1 MYNIKTLNN
10 IREGSTIAYKFKR
23 GIKMPKRII
32 ITGILLLV
40 QITSIIALTMH
51 ITGVFYWA
59 YALFSLLSIICVI
72 IIVNER
78 NNQSYKIAWI
88 IFILGIPFAGWL
100 FFLVYGGN
108 RVFPYLK
115 RRYSRI
121 ENESKEY
128 IVQSPKVLESIK
140 SYGLIGAKQAQ
151 YLYSES
157 GYPVYKNTE
166 TTFFPSGEQVF
177 DAILSALKSAKK
189 FIFIE
194 FFIIAEGY
202 MWEKI
207 FEILKEKTAKGVE
220 VRVLFDDFGSA
231 SRQWRDFVDRLE
243 LSGIKTSVFN
253 PIKPTHHNIF
263 LNNRNHRKIIVVD
276 NKVAFT
282 GGFNIADEYI
292 NRVERFG
299 HWLDCGIKL
308 EGEAVKSFTVMFV
321 NMWRFTEFKTSINI
335 EKYLEDGTSQEKSV
349 GFVQPYSDGP
359 FDDKYAAEGIYLQMI
374 NTARNY
380 VYIATPYLI
389 IDNTMIDALERAAKS
404 GVDVRIICPKK
415 WDKWYV
421 HPVTQYH
428 YKELLQAG
436 VKIYEYTPGF
446 IHSKI
451 FLSDDRFATVGTVN
465 MDYRSFFFHFECG
478 VWLSGTNSL
487 NTIKENLLDTMNKSE
502 EILLDTWLRRPF
514 KLRAKQFLLHLFA
527 PFM

>member
-1 MYNIKTLNN
+1 MLIQ
-10 IREGSTIAYKFKR
+10 IA
-23 GIKMPKRII
+23 
-32 ITGILLLV
+32 
-40 QITSIIALTMH
+40 SIIA
-51 ITGVFYWA
+51 ITKQITNSFYWA
-59 YALFSLLSIICVI
+59 YAVFSLLSIICVMF
-72 IIVNER
+72 IVNER
-78 NNQSYKIAWI
+78 NNQSYKITWI

-100 FFLVYGGN
+100 FFLIFGGN

-115 RRYSRI
+115 RRYLRI
-121 ENESKEY
+121 EKEAQGY
-128 IVQSPKVLESIK
+128 IPQNDSVMRSVEAN
-140 SYGLIGAKQAQ
+140 GLLASKQAK

-157 GYPVYKNTE
+157 GYPVYKNTK
-166 TTFFPSGEQVF
+166 TTFYPSGEKVF
-177 DAILSALKSAKK
+177 EAILSALKSAKK

-207 FEILKEKTAKGVE
+207 FEILKHKAEHGVE
-220 VRVLFDDFGSA
+220 VRIIFDDFGSA
-231 SRQWRDFVDRLE
+231 SRQYRDFVDRLE
-243 LSGIKTSVFN
+243 LNHIKASVFN
-253 PIKPTHHNIF
+253 PVKPTMYNIF
-263 LNNRNHRKIIVVD
+263 LNNRNHRKIIVID
-276 NKVAFT
+276 NEVAFT

-308 EGEAVKSFTVMFV
+308 QGEAVKSFTVMFY
-321 NMWRFTEFKTSINI
+321 NMWRFTHLKSSISI
-335 EKYLEDGTSQEKSV
+335 EKYLENGTTYPETT

-380 VYIATPYLI
+380 IFIATPYLV

-404 GVDVRIICPKK
+404 GVDVRIICPKR

-428 YKELLQAG
+428 YNELLLAG

-478 VWLSGTNSL
+478 VWLSGTESIKDIKQNFK
-487 NTIKENLLDTMNKSE
+487 NTINSSE
-502 EILLDTWLRRPF
+502 QIFLETWRRRPF
-514 KLRAKQFLLHLFA
+514 HLKLKQFLLHLLA

>member
-1 MYNIKTLNN
+1 MKVIK
-10 IREGSTIAYKFKR
+10 YKFKR
-23 GIKMPKRII
+23 GIKLPKRII
-32 ITGILLLV
+32 VTGLLLLV
-40 QITSIIALTMH
+40 QIASIILLTMH
-51 ITGVFYWA
+51 ISSSFYWA
-59 YALFSLLSIICVI
+59 YALFSLLSIVCVMF
-72 IIVNER
+72 IVNER
-78 NNQSYKIAWI
+78 NNQSYKITWI

-115 RRYSRI
+115 RRYLRI
-121 ENESKEY
+121 EKETGEY
-128 IVQSPKVLESIK
+128 IIQNPDVMKSIK
-140 SYGLIGAKQAQ
+140 KNGLIALRQAR
-151 YLYSES
+151 YLLSES
-157 GYPVYKNTE
+157 GYPVYKNTK
-166 TTFFPSGEQVF
+166 TTFYPSGEKVF
-177 DAILSALKSAKK
+177 EAVLSSLKSAKK

-207 FEILKEKTAKGVE
+207 FEILKERASKGVE
-220 VRVLFDDFGSA
+220 VLVLFDDFGSA
-231 SRQWRDFVDRLE
+231 SRQYRDFVDRLE

-253 PIKPTHHNIF
+253 PIKPTPYNIF

-276 NKVAFT
+276 NKQAFT

-292 NRVERFG
+292 NRIERFG

-308 EGEAVKSFTVMFV
+308 EGEAVKSFTVMFI
-321 NMWRFTEFKTSINI
+321 NMWRFTEFKTTINI
-335 EKYLEDGTSQEKSV
+335 DKYLETSHLENEAV
-349 GFVQPYSDGP
+349 GFVQPYCDGP

-380 VYIATPYLI
+380 IYIATPYLI

-428 YKELLQAG
+428 YKELLEAG

-451 FLSDDRFATVGTVN
+451 FLVDDRFATVGTVN

-478 VWLSGTNSL
+478 VWMSGTESIES
-487 NTIKENLLDTMNKSE
+487 IKENLLETITKSE
-502 EILLDTWLRRPF
+502 EIKLDTWVRRPYL
-514 KLRAKQFLLHLFA
+514 LRIRQFLLHLFA

>member
-1 MYNIKTLNN
+1 MNKIK
-10 IREGSTIAYKFKR
+10 YKFKR
-23 GIKMPKRII
+23 GIKLPKRILV
-32 ITGILLLV
+32 TGVLLLL
-40 QITSIIALTMH
+40 QIASIIALTMH
-51 ITGVFYWA
+51 MTHSFYWA
-59 YALFSLLSIICVI
+59 YAVFSLLSIICVM

-78 NNQSYKIAWI
+78 NNQSYKIAWV

-115 RRYSRI
+115 RRYTRI
-121 ENESKEY
+121 ENDSKEY
-128 IVQSPKVLESIK
+128 ILQSPEILNSIK
-140 SYGLIGAKQAQ
+140 SAGLIAAKGAQ

-157 GYPVYKNTE
+157 GYPVYKNTK
-166 TTFFPSGEQVF
+166 TTFYPSGEQVF
-177 DAILSALKSAKK
+177 EAILSSLKSAKK
-189 FIFIE
+189 FIFLE

-202 MWEKI
+202 MWESI
-207 FEILKEKTAKGVE
+207 FEVLKQKTSEGVE

-231 SRQWRDFVDRLE
+231 SRQYRDFVERLE
-243 LSGIKTSVFN
+243 LCKIKTSVFN
-253 PIKPTHHNIF
+253 PIKPTLHNIF

-292 NRVERFG
+292 NKVERFG

-308 EGEAVKSFTVMFV
+308 EGEAVRSFTVMFI
-321 NMWRFTEFKTSINI
+321 NMWRFTEFKTTINI
-335 EKYLEDGTSQEKSV
+335 EQYLQEKSEV
-349 GFVQPYSDGP
+349 KSASGFVQPYSDGP

-380 VYIATPYLI
+380 IYITSPYLV

-421 HPVTQYH
+421 HPVTQYY
-428 YKELLQAG
+428 YKGLLKAG

-478 VWLSGTNSL
+478 VWMSGTDS
-487 NTIKENLLDTMNKSE
+487 IKSIKDSILDTINKSE
-502 EILLDTWLRRPF
+502 EILLDTWLRRPL
-514 KLRAKQFLLHLFA
+514 KLRIKQFLLHLFA